1 MTMAFHE
8 YTVFMNSHNSIDK
21 PRRPRSE
28 PPAPPLTA
36 IRLLDQVRE
45 RIRYKHYSLRTE
57 QQYVYWVRA
66 FVRFHGVR
74 HPREMGATEV
84 EQFLS
89 WLATERKVAVST
101 HKQALAALLFLYR
114 NVLGVDL
121 PWLSAF
127 ERPKTPVR
135 LPSVLSRE
143 EVSALLDAMEGPIA
157 DLARLVYGTGM
168 RLMEALR
175 LRVKDVD
182 FQRRLI
188 VVREGKGNKD
198 RIVMLPDRCSNALR
212 EQLRRAHHL
221 WSQDRADGIPGV
233 EMSESLARKYPRA
246 AESWP
251 WFWVWPSPTLSV
263 DPRSGV
269 RRRHHLYEE
278 RLQRALRNAVKKAG
292 IARHVTVHTLRH
304 SFATHLLEGGY
315 DIRTVQELLGH
326 ADVST
331 TMIYTHVLNG
341 GGRGVVSP
349 IDRL

>member
-1 MTMAFHE
+1 MTLAFHE
-8 YTVFMNSHNSIDK
+8 YTVFMNSHNRTDK

-36 IRLLDQVRE
+36 VRLLDQVRE

-66 FVRFHGVR
+66 FVRFHSLR
-74 HPREMGATEV
+74 HPREMGATEI

-89 WLATERKVAVST
+89 WLATDRKVAVST

-121 PWLSAF
+121 PWLSEF

-198 RIVMLPDRCSNALR
+198 RVVMLPDRCGSALR
-212 EQLRRAHHL
+212 EQLHRAHLL
-221 WSQDRADGIPGV
+221 WAQDRADKIPGV

-278 RLQRALRNAVKKAG
+278 RLQRALRNAVKRAG

-331 TMIYTHVLNG
+331 TMIYTHVLNR
-341 GGRGVVSP
+341 GGRGVKSP
-349 IDRL
+349 LDQI